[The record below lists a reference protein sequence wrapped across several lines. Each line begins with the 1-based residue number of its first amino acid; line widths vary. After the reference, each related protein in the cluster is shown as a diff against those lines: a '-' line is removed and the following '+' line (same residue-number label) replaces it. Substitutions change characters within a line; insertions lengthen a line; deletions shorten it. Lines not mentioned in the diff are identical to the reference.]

1 MATAQTYDGTRLVLR
16 ALDKVAPDPARLQD
30 RAYLKEVRRQI
41 RDAVEDIDDFTQP
54 VTKMKA
60 HPFSPDN
67 HESLGRDSGFLAVWH
82 DGKLVR
88 AQ

>member
-1 MATAQTYDGTRLVLR
+1 VLR
-16 ALDKVAPDPARLQD
+16 ALDKVGPDPVRLED

-41 RDAVEDIDDFTQP
+41 RDAVEGIDDFTQP

-60 HPFSPDN
+60 RPFSPDN
-67 HESLGRDSGFLAVWH
+67 HESLGGDSGFLAVWR
-82 DGKLVR
+82 DGKVVR